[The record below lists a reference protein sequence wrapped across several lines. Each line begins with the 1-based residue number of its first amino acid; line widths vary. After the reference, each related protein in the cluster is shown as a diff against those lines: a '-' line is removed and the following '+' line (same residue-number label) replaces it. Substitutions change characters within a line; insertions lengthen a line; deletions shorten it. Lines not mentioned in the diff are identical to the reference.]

1 MAATVNVNGRIFDQE
16 HAAISV
22 FDHGFLYGEG
32 VYETL
37 RTYNGEP
44 FLFDRHMRRLRK
56 SAGMLALDVPLPDAQ
71 IDARFRDTMSA
82 AGLGGDTG
90 REAYIRILVTRGV
103 GELTYDPAACPTPS
117 VVVIVKPNVDPP
129 ADAFERGVAVAL
141 VPIVRNHPGS
151 VNPLIKSNNLLN
163 NALAMQEAFR
173 RGAFEGV
180 MRNYKGE
187 LAECTQSNL
196 FVVKNGAALTPP
208 IEAGLLPGITREFL
222 FEVGANGGIPVREA
236 VLHDADLLDADEA
249 FLTSTTREVVPIV
262 TVDGRTIGSGS
273 PGPVTRALLS
283 GFRRNAQELTKR
295 AAAGLQA
302 GRATG

>member
-1 MAATVNVNGRIFDQE
+1 MYASGMAATVNVNGRVSDQD
-16 HAAISV
+16 HAVISV

-37 RTYNGEP
+37 RTYNGQP

-56 SAGMLALDVPLPDAQ
+56 SAGMLALEIPLQDEQ
-71 IDARFRDTMSA
+71 IDARFRDTMRT
-82 AGLGGDTG
+82 AGLGDSAE

-103 GELTYDPAACPTPS
+103 GELTYDPAATPIPS
-117 VVVIVKPNVDPP
+117 VIVIVKPNVDPP
-129 ADAFERGVAVAL
+129 RDVFERGVRVSL

-163 NALAMQEAFR
+163 NALAMQDAFR
-173 RGAFEGV
+173 HGGFEGV

-196 FVVKNGAALTPP
+196 FIVKNGAALTPP
-208 IEAGLLPGITREFL
+208 IDAGLLPGITREFL
-222 FEVGANGGIPVREA
+222 FEVGRDLGIDVREA
-236 VLHDADLLDADEA
+236 VLKDDDLLGADES

-262 TVDGRTIGSGS
+262 RVDDRTIGSGT
-273 PGPVTRALLS
+273 PGPVTLALLA
-283 GFRRNAQELTKR
+283 GYRKQAQELT
-295 AAAGLQA
+295 
-302 GRATG
+302 GRKVEVES